1 MQMASTMAGWALS
14 AGVGLVHGMSHAVG
28 ARCGVPHGTG
38 NGILLP
44 HVMRYNLEAAG
55 PKLALI
61 ARSLGCDSK
70 TKGDENHLA
79 MAAAD
84 AVADLLVRLGHPT
97 KLSEV
102 GVSEADLVT
111 CAGLALTDGA
121 TMTNPR
127 AVRNTDEIVAVYR
140 SAM

>member
-1 MQMASTMAGWALS
+1 
-14 AGVGLVHGMSHAVG
+14 
-28 ARCGVPHGTG
+28 
-38 NGILLP
+38 
-44 HVMRYNLEAAG
+44 
-55 PKLALI
+55 
-61 ARSLGCDSK
+61 
-70 TKGDENHLA
+70 